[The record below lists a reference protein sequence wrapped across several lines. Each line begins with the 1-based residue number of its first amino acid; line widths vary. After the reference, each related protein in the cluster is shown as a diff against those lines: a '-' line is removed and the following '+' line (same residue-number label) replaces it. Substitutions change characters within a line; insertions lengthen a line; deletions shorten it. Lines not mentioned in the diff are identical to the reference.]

1 MEKIDLKSL
10 SKDDVESFIKDAGLP
25 SFRSRQI
32 LHWIYERYAQSLEEM
47 TELSKKLRE
56 ELAERAYISNL
67 TLLNRLTSHDGTEK
81 FLFGLEDGETIESV
95 LIPDE
100 ERLTLCISSQVGCAM
115 GCVFCLT
122 GKSGLKRNLGPHEI
136 IDQVISVNRM
146 TLPRRI
152 TNIVLMG
159 MGEPLANFD
168 NVVEALRRMTGVMVI
183 SPRRITLS
191 TAGIVPRIAELG
203 QLGLKV
209 NLAISLNAT
218 TDSVR
223 DVIMPINKTY
233 PIKALLDTC
242 RKLPLQQTRKITFEY
257 VMLKD
262 INDSTADAK
271 RLVRLLHGLQSKIN
285 LIPFNPYSDCEYE
298 RPDDIAVLLF
308 QEILAKAEVT
318 VIIRKSKGRDILAA
332 CGQLKARY
340 K

>member
-81 FLFGLEDGETIESV
+81 FLFGLKDGETIESV

-146 TLPRRI
+146 ILPRRI

-233 PIKALLDTC
+233 PIKAVLDTC

-298 RPDDIAVLLF
+298 RPDDIAVLRF
-308 QEILAKAEVT
+308 QEIMAKAEVT

>member
-1 MEKIDLKSL
+1 MEKIDIKSL

-146 TLPRRI
+146 ILPRRI

>member
-1 MEKIDLKSL
+1 MEKIDIKSL

-32 LHWIYERYAQSLEEM
+32 LHWIYERYAQSLEEI

-67 TLLNRLTSHDGTEK
+67 TLLNRMTSHDGTEK

-271 RLVRLLHGLQSKIN
+271 RLVRLLHGIQSKIN

-298 RPDDIAVLLF
+298 RPDDIAVLRF
-308 QEILAKAEVT
+308 QEIMAKAEVT
-318 VIIRKSKGRDILAA
+318 VIIRKSKGWDILAA

>member
-32 LHWIYERYAQSLEEM
+32 LHWIYGRYAQSLEEI

-67 TLLNRLTSHDGTEK
+67 TLLNRMTSHDGTEK

-146 TLPRRI
+146 ILPRRI

-271 RLVRLLHGLQSKIN
+271 RLVRLLHGIQSKIN
-285 LIPFNPYSDCEYE
+285 LIPFNPYSDCRYE
-298 RPDDIAVLLF
+298 RPDDIAVLRF

>member
-32 LHWIYERYAQSLEEM
+32 LHWIYERYAQSLEEI

-67 TLLNRLTSHDGTEK
+67 TLLNRMTSHDGTEK

-271 RLVRLLHGLQSKIN
+271 RLVRLLHGIQSKIN

-298 RPDDIAVLLF
+298 RPDDIAVLRF
-308 QEILAKAEVT
+308 QEIMAKAEVT
-318 VIIRKSKGRDILAA
+318 VIIRKSKGWDILAA

>member
-32 LHWIYERYAQSLEEM
+32 LHWIYGRYAQSLEEI

-67 TLLNRLTSHDGTEK
+67 TLLNRMTSHDGTEK

-146 TLPRRI
+146 ILPRRI

-271 RLVRLLHGLQSKIN
+271 RLVRLLHGIQSKIN

-298 RPDDIAVLLF
+298 RPDDIAVLRF

>member
-32 LHWIYERYAQSLEEM
+32 LHWIYERYAQSLEEI

-146 TLPRRI
+146 ILPRRI

-233 PIKALLDTC
+233 PIKAVLDTC

>member
-1 MEKIDLKSL
+1 MEKIDIKSL

-146 TLPRRI
+146 ILPRRI

-233 PIKALLDTC
+233 PIKAVLDTC

>member
-146 TLPRRI
+146 ILPRRI

-233 PIKALLDTC
+233 PIKAVLDTC

>member
-32 LHWIYERYAQSLEEM
+32 LHWIYERYAQSLEEI

-67 TLLNRLTSHDGTEK
+67 TLLNRMTSHDGTEK

-271 RLVRLLHGLQSKIN
+271 RLVRLLHGIQSKIN

-298 RPDDIAVLLF
+298 RPDDIAVLRF